1 MANLLQLGHARVGDL
16 AQAFDLTTTKSNSG
30 DDPCREHVTAENGA
44 RVNGTDTNHMRKT
57 PTTKISTIGQFHGTL
72 RKMLKAGFLAK
83 VNKRIYT
90 PAADLDAEIEEAVIS
105 DRFPDR
111 KITGPKKQA
120 EFKSAVNILKRKWRD
135 NDEFT
140 DRDLESKGTIRRPG
154 EPPGK
159 RAKVNGGL
167 TNGAG
172 HDGHIEENGPKLPVL
187 CCGLSQRKVPLLT
200 LSRMTWS

>member
-16 AQAFDLTTTKSNSG
+16 VQAFDLTAAKADTV
-30 DDPCREHVTAENGA
+30 DLACREDLNAENGA
-44 RVNGTDTNHMRKT
+44 KINGIDVNHVRKA
-57 PTTKISTIGQFHGTL
+57 PDTKINTVGQFHATV
-72 RKMLKAGFLAK
+72 RKLLKAGFLAK
-83 VNKRIYT
+83 VNKRVYT
-90 PAADLDAEIEEAVIS
+90 PAADLSAEIEEAVIS

-120 EFKSAVNILKRKWRD
+120 EFKSAVNMLKRKWRD
-135 NDEFT
+135 ADEFS

-159 RAKVNGGL
+159 RARTNGGL

-172 HDGHIEENGPKLPVL
+172 HDDHVDENVPKLPVL
-187 CCGLSQRKVPLLT
+187 CCDHSQRRVPVADT
-200 LSRMTWS
+200 I